1 MGEPAPTDI
10 VDVRATVDAVA
21 HRTPIL
27 PSRGISDRLGSP
39 VCLKAENLQRTG
51 AFKIRGAAA
60 KLASLGTAAKAGLVA
75 ASAGNHAQA
84 LALAARGLG
93 LRAEVYMPTN
103 AAIGK
108 VEACRAYG
116 GIVHDGGESVETAV
130 IAARR
135 RADEAGLEFCHPY
148 DDAAVIAGQG
158 TIGLEIT
165 EQVADLTQLVVPL
178 GGGGLLAGIALAVRD
193 ASPSVR
199 IVGVQAAV
207 CAPYVTGTAPEG
219 PVATLADGIAVKSP
233 GVLTRPI
240 IERLVDDIVQVD
252 EAAIADSMMVLAE
265 RSKMFV
271 EGGGAVGVAAIL
283 SGAIAPDPR
292 GATCVVLSGG
302 NVDLGL
308 LPGLIRRQET
318 ALGRRL
324 LVFIRIPDRPGALA
338 AITRLVADG
347 GANVVEVAHVRE
359 GLTLGVR
366 ESGLSLTLEVKGPDH
381 ARTILRSLG
390 AAGYDAIESKDR

>member
-1 MGEPAPTDI
+1 MEEPAPTDI

-130 IAARR
+130 IEARR

-252 EAAIADSMMVLAE
+252 EAAIADSMMLLAE

-318 ALGRRL
+318 ASGRRL

>member
-318 ALGRRL
+318 ASGRRL

-338 AITRLVADG
+338 AIARLVADG

>member
-252 EAAIADSMMVLAE
+252 EAAIADSMMLLAE

-318 ALGRRL
+318 ASGRRL

>member
-318 ALGRRL
+318 ASGRRL

>member
-252 EAAIADSMMVLAE
+252 EAAIADSMMLLAE

-318 ALGRRL
+318 ASGRRL

-347 GANVVEVAHVRE
+347 GANVLEVAHVRE